1 MTAAVLVTFL
11 NLFVPVFSGILLLR
25 VILSYILKPGNRFMD
40 WLMSITEPV
49 LGPIRKLIPATG
61 GVDFA
66 PLLALLLLQGLLT
79 FVDSFF
85 PG

>member
-1 MTAAVLVTFL
+1 MAAAVLVIFL

-25 VILSYILKPGNRFMD
+25 IILSYVVSPGNRFQEF
-40 WLMSITEPV
+40 LVSITEPILAPVRKV
-49 LGPIRKLIPATG
+49 LPATA

-66 PLLALLLLQGLLT
+66 PLATILLLQGLVTL
-79 FVDSFF
+79 VNSLL